1 MAYEYVDVLAEW
13 AGGMR
18 FDDLL
23 DGAAGVECLNRR
35 SAGSKWVFCLCWC

>member
-23 DGAAGVECLNRR
+23 DGAAGVECLWHVGDCSGRLR
-35 SAGSKWVFCLCWC
+35 GV